1 MSEAVVVML
10 GFAFDRLDLHRVE
23 ICIVP
28 RNSNSKRVV
37 EKIRLRFEGT
47 AERYLQIAGVWGD
60 HLRYAITSEEWKE
73 RADDLLNEWARN
85 STNDVA
91 PPT

>member
-1 MSEAVVVML
+1 MSQ
-10 GFAFDRLDLHRVE
+10 RH
-23 ICIVP
+23 
-28 RNSNSKRVV
+28 RNSEFQLPPKQ
-37 EKIRLRFEGT
+37 ELRAHAHG
-47 AERYLQIAGVWGD
+47 
-60 HLRYAITSEEWKE
+60 E